1 MSGCITCRL
10 TAGDEAL
17 PGGRIS
23 NTDHWVIEHCIG
35 PLGVGTL
42 ILKPMRRCTGLADLD
57 VDEAAELGPSLNK
70 VSSAVTEI
78 TCADQ
83 VYSCLWSHSESGPR
97 HIHFVLQPVRND
109 QRASYGKGGPFIQ
122 TAMFEANE
130 DHDPIA
136 VEEFCDR
143 ARDWFAAHS

>member
-1 MSGCITCRL
+1 MSSYRRRRGIARRQ
-10 TAGDEAL
+10 DQQH
-17 PGGRIS
+17 R
-23 NTDHWVIEHCIG
+23 
-35 PLGVGTL
+35 PLGDRALCRPAG
-42 ILKPMRRCTGLADLD
+42 RRYIDPEADAPLHRPR
-57 VDEAAELGPSLNK
+57 VDEAAELGPLLNK
-70 VSSAVTEI
+70 VSYAVTEI

-83 VYSCLWSHSESGPR
+83 VYSCLWSHPKSGPR

-109 QRASYGKGGPFIQ
+109 QRASYSKGGPFIQ

-143 ARDWFAAHS
+143 AKDWFAAHS